1 MKLDIVRT
9 HEIYPRASLP
19 GNESTFLAI
28 DDNDSKFH
36 EQTDVSVGRRD
47 PAIGRVVRMRGSE
60 FFRYDLDGDQTISEH
75 EFGLGDFYFMRG
87 ERIAGRANDF
97 HARYQLDLKNNR
109 CTVHTRQL
117 TFCEKLSWRALP
129 STVLGAGVG
138 AAVALLG
145 SLGGL
150 PVAGAALAGGLT
162 GLWLWQALKAPSLQ
176 SFPE

>member
-1 MKLDIVRT
+1 MNART
-9 HEIYPRASLP
+9 GLHERVKVLSERSARGTYRCKN
-19 GNESTFLAI
+19 G
-28 DDNDSKFH
+28 DH
-36 EQTDVSVGRRD
+36 WRR
-47 PAIGRVVRMRGSE
+47 
-60 FFRYDLDGDQTISEH
+60 
-75 EFGLGDFYFMRG
+75 

-129 STVLGAGVG
+129 STMLGAGVG